1 MDHERVVHL
10 FFFALL
16 ALMAY
21 ELFEVLGPFLIP
33 IAWACLLAFMVHP
46 LFEWLTRRVHSRS
59 LAAVIL
65 TAGVTLL
72 IIIPT
77 LWMLGRL
84 ATEAQTLYNELTV
97 IANRTGSTKA
107 QASHWLMQTRPGMAL
122 SRMLS
127 RRGIRLEDEVSKL
140 AYQGAKIASDYVV
153 LHASYVARNVVA
165 ALVDFGI
172 VLITFFYLLRDG
184 NYFYEELRA
193 LTPLHTEDKRAIFE
207 TLRATLSS
215 VMRGL
220 MLAALAQGISIGLGY
235 LVCGVPYWAFLALLT
250 AAAGLFPF
258 GGTALVWVPA
268 AIYAGYYSGWAWGL
282 GLAVWATIAIA
293 VIDNFLKPLAMRH
306 GTGLP
311 TLVVFFGVAGGLAAY
326 GPLGLFAG
334 PAVISIFVAMLR
346 VFRRTYGD
354 EESLGT
360 A

>member
-1 MDHERVVHL
+1 MDHERIVHL

-16 ALMAY
+16 ALIIY
-21 ELFEVLGPFLIP
+21 ELFQVLGPFLVP

-65 TAGVTLL
+65 TVGVTLL
-72 IIIPT
+72 IIIPA
-77 LWMLGRL
+77 LWLLDHL
-84 ATEAQTLYNELTV
+84 ASEAQRLYGELSV
-97 IANRTGSTKA
+97 IVNQGGAGKA
-107 QASHWLMQTRPGMAL
+107 RASNWILQTRPGMAL
-122 SRMLS
+122 RRMLEA
-127 RRGIRLEDEVSKL
+127 RGIRLEDKISKL
-140 AYQGAKIASDYVV
+140 AYEAARLISDYIV

-184 NYFYEELRA
+184 NYYYEQLRA
-193 LTPLHTEDKRAIFE
+193 LTPLHVEDKRAIFE

-220 MLAALAQGISIGLGY
+220 MLAAFAQGLSIGIGY
-235 LVCGVPYWAFLALLT
+235 LVCGAPYWAFLALLT

-258 GGTALVWVPA
+258 GGTALIWVPT
-268 AIYAGYYSGWAWGL
+268 AIYVGYTSGWPWGL
-282 GLAVWATIAIA
+282 GLAVWATVAITI
-293 VIDNFLKPLAMRH
+293 IDNFLKPLAMRH

-311 TLVVFFGVAGGLAAY
+311 TLMVFFGVAGGLAAY

-334 PAVISIFVAMLR
+334 PAVISVFVAMLR
-346 VFRRTYGD
+346 VFRRTYGE
-354 EESLGT
+354 EESLR
-360 A
+360 AA